1 MLRKIITVVIIY
13 RALGWEKALLSTRY
27 VLTQVISYNIPM
39 FQMGKLGHRRGKVT
53 CLSLRSCSGAL
64 RQAREGGADGEKTA
78 LQQG

>member
-39 FQMGKLGHRRGKVT
+39 FQMGKLGHKKVI
-53 CLSLRSCSGAL
+53 
-64 RQAREGGADGEKTA
+64 
-78 LQQG
+78 